1 MIAWVQPG
9 RKEATMCC
17 MLMHAMDHPA
27 HGSSTTV
34 AGGPQEE
41 SLRDILRRRFALG
54 EISRE
59 QFEEMKQVLGVTPEN
74 IDPPGA
80 GHSHHTSGD

>member
-1 MIAWVQPG
+1 
-9 RKEATMCC
+9 MCC
-17 MLMHAMDHPA
+17 MLMHAMDHSA

-41 SLRDILRRRFALG
+41 SLHDILRRRYALG

-59 QFEEMKQVLGVTPEN
+59 QFEEMKQVLGVTPG
-74 IDPPGA
+74 DAAPSRGVH
-80 GHSHHTSGD
+80 GHETSGGGAA